1 MNNQIRIF
9 IAMEIPRSVRKTLSV
24 YIRDISGGSWEYK
37 WVARDNLHITIAF
50 LGNASYDDITNI
62 NDALERAADLH
73 KPFQARLGNVGTFGS
88 VIWVGLSEGDEEC
101 AEVYSLLK
109 TELLMANFRLD
120 DRRFH
125 PHITLARSRRRM
137 TPEEK
142 KGFETNEP
150 PEQLQFNIQG
160 LTLFE
165 SKLNPKGPEYIPL
178 KTVAFGKK

>member
-1 MNNQIRIF
+1 MNDQIRTF
-9 IAMEIPRSVRKTLSV
+9 IAMEIPRSVKKTLST
-24 YIRDISGGSWEYK
+24 YIRDISGGSWDYK
-37 WVARDNLHITIAF
+37 WVSRDNLHITIAF
-50 LGNASYDDITNI
+50 LGVTTYDDIHHI
-62 NDALERAADLH
+62 NSALERAATLH
-73 KPFQARLGNVGTFGS
+73 TPFQARLGKIGTFGS

-101 AEVYSLLK
+101 SEIYQVLK

-142 KGFETNEP
+142 KAFETNEP
-150 PEQLQFNIQG
+150 PEPLEFSIQG
-160 LTLFE
+160 VTLFE

-178 KTVAFGKK
+178 KKVVFGEK